1 MVKILT
7 ANRLVDGE
15 AVWLAGD
22 GTWVENIQLSELAP
36 DAETESRLDLAG
48 KAALAA
54 NKVVDV
60 NLIDVVVADGT
71 IRPTRLREQIR
82 ANGPTTHVQ
91 FGKGARFGNEAAAR
105 PTA

>member
-1 MVKILT
+1 MKILT

-15 AVWLAGD
+15 AVWLAAD
-22 GTWVENIQLSELAP
+22 RSWVENVQLSELAP
-36 DAETESRLDLAG
+36 DADTASRLEAAG
-48 KAALAA
+48 KAALTA
-54 NKVVDV
+54 NEVVDV
-60 NLIDVVVADGT
+60 NLIDVVVVDGL